1 MSYGRIVQPNN
12 QPLNI
17 DDVVAHLRLSSGEA
31 SAQQPL
37 LQSLIEVATEEA
49 EHQLGRALITQT
61 WRLTLDALPPVIMLP
76 RQSVQSVESIKY
88 LDTSGVQ
95 QTLPANMY
103 QLTGWDNRAIIA
115 AHGVTWPSVRGDV
128 DCVEVR
134 WVAGYGD
141 AFDDVPMPIRQWMLI
156 RIGTLYEHR
165 EEIITGTIVSNTP
178 FIDRLLDRYRVEG
191 YL

>member
-1 MSYGRIVQPNN
+1 MSYGCVVGPAT

-17 DDVVAHLRLSSGEA
+17 DDVISHLRLSSGEA

-61 WRLTLDALPPVIMLP
+61 WRLTLDALTPVIILP
-76 RQSVQSVESIKY
+76 RQAVQSVESIKY
-88 LDTSGVQ
+88 LDASGVQ

-103 QLTGWDNRAIIA
+103 QLTGWDNRVIIA
-115 AHGVTWPSVRGDV
+115 AHGATWPSVRGDA

-134 WVAGYGD
+134 WVAGYGA

-165 EEIITGTIVSNTP
+165 EEIITGTMVSNTP
-178 FIDRLLDRYRVEG
+178 FVDRLLDRYRVEG